1 MTSPQPMQLSPL
13 ARFEKILVATDG
25 SSFSA
30 DAVKVAIAMCVKSGA
45 RLYPFAM
52 VLTNPEYEAL
62 APELVQK
69 ASEDVKA
76 HLDSIVAEA
85 AHQGVGATMLMR
97 LGDRPDA
104 EIAAAADEINA
115 DLVVMGQQGRRGLA
129 RMMVGDATI
138 RVIGSAT
145 CSVLS
150 VPVGAAMWRKRILLG
165 TDGSRFADAA
175 AVSAAKIAHCCVAPI
190 TVVSALVPSHSQVR
204 QQEGRE
210 AVERTTELLRQDGLD
225 VRRSGT
231 TRRGRRRDHQAG
243 QGERRR
249 PHRGGH
255 PRPHGLWQG
264 PPRQR
269 LGARHRQGQ
278 MRRVGGEGLSMHP
291 SVNSLPAV
299 KRMRTPGG
307 KRLTPDRA
315 SGSLGSAAS

>member
-225 VRRSGT
+225 VEGVALPGEADDVIIKLAKEKGADLIVVGT
-231 TRRGRRRDHQAG
+231 HGRTG
-243 QGERRR
+243 F
-249 PHRGGH
+249 
-255 PRPHGLWQG
+255 
-264 PPRQR
+264 
-269 LGARHRQGQ
+269 
-278 MRRVGGEGLSMHP
+278 
-291 SVNSLPAV
+291 
-299 KRMRTPGG
+299 G
-307 KRLTPDRA
+307 KVL
-315 SGSLGSAAS
+315 LGSVSERVIGKAKCAVLVVKA

>member
-1 MTSPQPMQLSPL
+1 MTTPQPMQLSPL

-45 RLYPFAM
+45 HLYPFSM

-76 HLDSIVAEA
+76 HLESIVAEA
-85 AHQGVGATMLMR
+85 AHHGVGATMLMR

-104 EIAAAADEINA
+104 EIVAAADEINA
-115 DLVVMGQQGRRGLA
+115 DLIVTGQQGRRGLA

-138 RVIGSAT
+138 RVIGAAT

-150 VPVGAAMWRKRILLG
+150 VPVGAAMWQNRILLG

-175 AVSAAKIAHCCVAPI
+175 AVSAAKIAHCCEAPI
-190 TVVSALVPSHSQVR
+190 TVVSALVPSHSKLR

-225 VRRSGT
+225 VEGVALRGEADDVIIKLAEEKGADLIVVGT
-231 TRRGRRRDHQAG
+231 HGRTG
-243 QGERRR
+243 F
-249 PHRGGH
+249 
-255 PRPHGLWQG
+255 
-264 PPRQR
+264 
-269 LGARHRQGQ
+269 
-278 MRRVGGEGLSMHP
+278 
-291 SVNSLPAV
+291 
-299 KRMRTPGG
+299 G
-307 KRLTPDRA
+307 KVL
-315 SGSLGSAAS
+315 LGSVSERVIGKAKCAVLVVKA